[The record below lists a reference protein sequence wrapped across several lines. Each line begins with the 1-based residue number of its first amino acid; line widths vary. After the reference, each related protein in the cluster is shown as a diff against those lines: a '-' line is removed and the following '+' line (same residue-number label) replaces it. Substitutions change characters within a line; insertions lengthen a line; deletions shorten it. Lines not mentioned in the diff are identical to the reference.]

1 MHWIEGIDEGP
12 DGDVW
17 YRVFDELVGFPYH
30 VPAIHLRPIPFDE
43 WSPIAP
49 NMPLEQ
55 KRIEVNLSKQV
66 LTAYESEQV
75 VFQTTISSG
84 IAVALKDPKAL
95 STQTPVGEFRILSK
109 YPSKHMG
116 NGNLFAGPNDYEL
129 PGVPWTCFFHEAG
142 YAFHGTYWHDNFG
155 TPMSRGCVNMRIE
168 EAKWLFR
175 WVRPL
180 HEPHRIYTP
189 GYGTRVVITS

>member
-1 MHWIEGIDEGP
+1 MDEGP

-49 NMPLEQ
+49 DMPLEQ

-84 IAVALKDPKAL
+84 IATALKDPKAL

-116 NGNLFAGPNDYEL
+116 NGNLFAGPDDYEL
-129 PGVPWTCFFHEAG
+129 PGVLWTCF
-142 YAFHGTYWHDNFG
+142 FHGTYWHDNFG